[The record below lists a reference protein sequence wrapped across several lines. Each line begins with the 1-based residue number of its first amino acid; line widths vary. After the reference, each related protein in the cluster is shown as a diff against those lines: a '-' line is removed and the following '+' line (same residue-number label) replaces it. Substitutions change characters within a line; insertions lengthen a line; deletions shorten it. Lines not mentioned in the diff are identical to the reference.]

1 MDQAPSIGPVPTA
14 YKRCGRCTSGV
25 AAAIPRSIVNRP
37 GDVAQSGLTRAR
49 TQQEDRPM
57 SDKWPDTV
65 SRREFLKNGTAAGVG
80 ATAVTGLGA

>member
-1 MDQAPSIGPVPTA
+1 
-14 YKRCGRCTSGV
+14 
-25 AAAIPRSIVNRP
+25 
-37 GDVAQSGLTRAR
+37 
-49 TQQEDRPM
+49 M